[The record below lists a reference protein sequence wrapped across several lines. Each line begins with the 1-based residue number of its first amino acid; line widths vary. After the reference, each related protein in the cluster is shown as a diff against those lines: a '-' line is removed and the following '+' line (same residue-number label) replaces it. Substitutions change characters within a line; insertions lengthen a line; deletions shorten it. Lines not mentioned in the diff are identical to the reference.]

1 MFEEEEKIV
10 QPQMTKGMNLRFN
23 RNLIVMSFLEYEGVD
38 KKTKKELYLYIFINN
53 KQQVI
58 NE

>member
-23 RNLIVMSFLEYEGVD
+23 RNLIVMSFLEDEGVD
-38 KKTKKELYLYIFINN
+38 KKN
-53 KQQVI
+53 
-58 NE
+58 